1 MSAVASTLTPVCVVA
16 RTDENGKV
24 TPIEISLRGKTYPV
38 DRVLGVEAIPNPMGL
53 ARFDILI
60 GRHRTGVFLNRDGL
74 WSVDERH
81 RCVAC

>member
-1 MSAVASTLTPVCVVA
+1 MSATNTQMTPVSVMA

-24 TPIEISLRGKTYPV
+24 TPLEISLRGTRYPV
-38 DRVLGVEAIPNPMGL
+38 DRVLGVKAIPGRPDV

-74 WSVDERH
+74 WSVDER
-81 RCVAC
+81 RACAAC